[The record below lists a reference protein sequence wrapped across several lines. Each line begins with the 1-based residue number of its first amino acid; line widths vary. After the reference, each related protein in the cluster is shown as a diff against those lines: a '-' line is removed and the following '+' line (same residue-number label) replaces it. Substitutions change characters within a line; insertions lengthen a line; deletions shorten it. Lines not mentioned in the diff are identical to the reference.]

1 MAAVNRDNM
10 EEVKTDDGSPKIK
23 PRPIVRLGI
32 FLIAHSPIFSVVF
45 SAAGVLALL
54 LLPLLAKNTYIS
66 ENALM
71 PGSARS
77 MLSNQDVSDGSKL
90 VKDIKNFR
98 LNHEGQGVEVQKLIG
113 KYMSDMGAEVSF
125 QKFHPEGN
133 QFHPLHFFS
142 SPDSYALE
150 ENVSCASYGVNVAGI
165 IRAPRG
171 DGKESIVLVT
181 PYDFING
188 GDYESLSLGIVSSL
202 FSLLSRVTWLSK
214 DIIWLVADSRYGDY
228 RPVAAWLTEYHSPSF
243 KVSDLLKCDELNT
256 ADNFRRAGTMAAA
269 LVVKVDGRSERF
281 EDTLSIYAEASNGQM
296 PNLDLINVV
305 NYLAVH
311 RQGFYV
317 KVEKV
322 VSLLSSSWLQ
332 IFGEIFE
339 AVGKLAHTLN
349 PDWNFGIPAADY
361 LEGSATLASS
371 LYSQALG
378 IPTGPHGAFRDY
390 QVDAIT
396 LKISPRFPP
405 DSKTRQHDFFL
416 RGARLLE
423 GTIRSVNNLLE
434 KFHQSFFLYLL
445 TSPSKFISVGVYMIA
460 FALLVAPLPMVAASL
475 YIDGCKALTNSTH
488 NPAENLKSWKWLD
501 AAKQVFAL
509 HLLGFIVTLLPYFI
523 CQVPGQ
529 HSPRNRSIMWG
540 TTSSSLLL
548 ITFVTIPGF
557 SPFSSR
563 LHGTNWAVLKSV
575 TIAAAFIGLCLMSI
589 INFATAEIGAL
600 LLVPTCLMAQ
610 PIKPALR
617 SRRVKSLLGA
627 FCSLVLVTIGF
638 PVMFFALS
646 KGLLGEGLVGLSL
659 GGEFWTW
666 LESLWAW
673 KSATYLYI
681 GMVHLP
687 CWLLCLCILFHPS

>member
-1 MAAVNRDNM
+1 MAGEKRNREE

-32 FLIAHSPIFSVVF
+32 FLIAHSPVFSVVF
-45 SAAGVLALL
+45 SAAGILALL

-77 MLSNQDVSDGSKL
+77 MLSNRDVSAGSKL

-98 LNHEGQGVEVQKLIG
+98 LSHEGQGVEVQKLIG
-113 KYMSDMGAEVSF
+113 EYMSEMGAEVYY

-142 SPDSYALE
+142 GPDSYTLLD
-150 ENVSCASYGVNVAGI
+150 NVSCASYGVNVAGI

-171 DGKESIVLVT
+171 DGKESIVL
-181 PYDFING
+181 
-188 GDYESLSLGIVSSL
+188 
-202 FSLLSRVTWLSK
+202 
-214 DIIWLVADSRYGDY
+214 A
-228 RPVAAWLTEYHSPSF
+228 
-243 KVSDLLKCDELNT
+243 SDLLKCGELNT
-256 ADNFRRAGTMAAA
+256 ADNFRRAGTVAAA
-269 LVVKVDGRSERF
+269 LVLKVDGRSERF

-317 KVEKV
+317 RVEKV
-322 VSLLSSSWLQ
+322 VSLLSSSWLK
-332 IFGEIFE
+332 IIGEIFE

-396 LKISPRFPP
+396 LKVSPRFPP

-475 YIDGCKALTNSTH
+475 YIDGCKALTNSTL
-488 NPAENLKSWKWLD
+488 NPAGNFKSWKWLD

-523 CQVPGQ
+523 CQIPGQ

-540 TTSSSLLL
+540 TTSSSLLF
-548 ITFVTIPGF
+548 ITFATIPGC

-563 LHGTNWAVLKSV
+563 LHGTNWAVVKSV
-575 TIAAAFIGLCLMSI
+575 TISAAFIGLCLMSI

-617 SRRVKSLLGA
+617 SRKIKSLLGA
-627 FCSLVLVTIGF
+627 FCSMVLLTIGF
-638 PVMFFALS
+638 PVMFFAIS
-646 KGLLGEGLVGLSL
+646 KELLGEGLVGLSL

>member
-1 MAAVNRDNM
+1 MATEKR
-10 EEVKTDDGSPKIK
+10 EEKEEAKTDDGSPKIK
-23 PRPIVRLGI
+23 PRPIVQLGI
-32 FLIAHSPIFSVVF
+32 FLISHSPVFSVVF
-45 SAAGVLALL
+45 SVAGVMALL

-77 MLSNQDVSDGSKL
+77 MLSHRDVSDGSKL

-98 LNHEGQGVEVQKLIG
+98 LNHEGQGVEVQRLIG
-113 KYMSDMGAEVSF
+113 KYMSEMGAEVSY

-142 SPDSYALE
+142 GPASYTLL

-181 PYDFING
+181 PFDSING
-188 GDYESLSLGIVSSL
+188 GDHEALSLGIASSL
-202 FSLLSRVTWLSK
+202 FSLLARVTWLSK

-228 RPVAAWLTEYHSPSF
+228 RPVAAWLNEYHTPSF
-243 KVSDLLKCDELNT
+243 QVSDLSKCDELNIP
-256 ADNFRRAGTMAAA
+256 DSFRRAGTMAAA

-322 VSLLSSSWLQ
+322 VSLLSSSWLK
-332 IFGEIFE
+332 IVGERFE
-339 AVGKLAHTLN
+339 AVGKVAHTLN

-396 LKISPRFPP
+396 LKVSPRFHP
-405 DSKTRQHDFFL
+405 DSKARQHDFFL
-416 RGARLLE
+416 RGAQLLE

-475 YIDGCKALTNSTH
+475 YIDGCNALTKSTH
-488 NPAENLKSWKWLD
+488 NPAKNLKSWKWLD

-523 CQVPGQ
+523 CQIPGQ
-529 HSPRNRSIMWG
+529 HSPTNRSIMWAS
-540 TTSSSLLL
+540 TSSSLLL
-548 ITFVTIPGF
+548 ITFVTIPGC

-563 LHGTNWAVLKSV
+563 LHGTNWAVLKSI
-575 TIAAAFIGLCLMSI
+575 TISAAFIGLCLMSI

-600 LLVPTCLMAQ
+600 LLVPMCLMVR
-610 PIKPALR
+610 PIKPDLR
-617 SRRVKSLLGA
+617 SRRVKSLLCA
-627 FCSLVLVTIGF
+627 LCSMILVTIGF
-638 PVMFFALS
+638 PVMFFAIS
-646 KGLLGEGLVGLSL
+646 KGLIGEGLVGLSL

-687 CWLLCLCILFHPS
+687 CWLLCLCILFHPC

>member
-1 MAAVNRDNM
+1 MAADNRYEE
-10 EEVKTDDGSPKIK
+10 EEVRTDDGSPITK

-32 FLIAHSPIFSVVF
+32 FLVAHSPVFSVVF

-77 MLSNQDVSDGSKL
+77 MLSNRDASDGSKL

-98 LNHEGQGVEVQKLIG
+98 LNHEGQGVEVQRLIG
-113 KYMSDMGAEVSF
+113 KYMSEMVAEVYY
-125 QKFHPEGN
+125 QKFQPEGN

-142 SPDSYALE
+142 GPASYTLLR
-150 ENVSCASYGVNVAGI
+150 NVSCASYGVNVVGI

-188 GDYESLSLGIVSSL
+188 GDYEDLSLGVVSSL

-228 RPVAAWLTEYHSPSF
+228 RPVAAWLAEYHTPSF
-243 KVSDLLKCDELNT
+243 KVSDQLKCDELNT
-256 ADNFRRAGTMAAA
+256 ADNFRRAGTVAAA
-269 LVVKVDGRSERF
+269 LVLKVDGRSERF
-281 EDTLSIYAEASNGQM
+281 EDILSIYADASNGQM

-311 RQGFYV
+311 RQGFHV

-322 VSLLSSSWLQ
+322 VSLLSSSWLK
-332 IFGEIFE
+332 IVGEIFE
-339 AVGKLAHTLN
+339 AVGKVAHTLN
-349 PDWNFGIPAADY
+349 PDWKFGIPAAEY
-361 LEGSATLASS
+361 IEGSATLASS
-371 LYSQALG
+371 LYSQAFG

-396 LKISPRFPP
+396 LKISPGFPP
-405 DSKTRQHDFFL
+405 DSKARQHDFFL
-416 RGARLLE
+416 RGSQLLE

-460 FALLVAPLPMVAASL
+460 FALLVASLPMVAASL
-475 YIDGCKALTNSTH
+475 YVDGCKALTKSTH
-488 NPAENLKSWKWLD
+488 NSAENFKSWKWLD

-540 TTSSSLLL
+540 TTSSLLL
-548 ITFVTIPGF
+548 VTFVTIPGC

-563 LHGTNWAVLKSV
+563 LHGTNWAILKSV
-575 TIAAAFIGLCLMSI
+575 TISAAFIGLCLMSI

-600 LLVPTCLMAQ
+600 LLVPTCLLAQ

-627 FCSLVLVTIGF
+627 FCSMVLVTIGF
-638 PVMFFALS
+638 PVIFFAIT
-646 KGLLGEGLVGLSL
+646 KGLVGEGLVGLSL

-687 CWLLCLCILFHPS
+687 CWLLCVCILFHPS

>member
-1 MAAVNRDNM
+1 MAGEKRNREE

-32 FLIAHSPIFSVVF
+32 FLIAHSPVFSVVF
-45 SAAGVLALL
+45 SAAGILALL

-77 MLSNQDVSDGSKL
+77 MLSNRDVSAGSKL

-98 LNHEGQGVEVQKLIG
+98 LSHEGQGVEVQKLIG
-113 KYMSDMGAEVSF
+113 EYMSEMGAEVYY

-142 SPDSYALE
+142 GPDSYTLLD
-150 ENVSCASYGVNVAGI
+150 NVSCASYGVNVAGI

-188 GDYESLSLGIVSSL
+188 GDYEALSLGITSSL
-202 FSLLSRVTWLSK
+202 FSLLARVTWLSK

-243 KVSDLLKCDELNT
+243 KASDLLKCGELNT
-256 ADNFRRAGTMAAA
+256 ADNFRRAGTVAAA
-269 LVVKVDGRSERF
+269 LVLKVDGRSERF

-317 KVEKV
+317 RVEKV
-322 VSLLSSSWLQ
+322 VSLLSSSWLK
-332 IFGEIFE
+332 IIGEIFE

-396 LKISPRFPP
+396 LKVSPRFPP

-445 TSPSKFISVGVYMIA
+445 TSP
-460 FALLVAPLPMVAASL
+460 
-475 YIDGCKALTNSTH
+475 T
-488 NPAENLKSWKWLD
+488 
-501 AAKQVFAL
+501 KQVFAL

-523 CQVPGQ
+523 CQIPGQ

-540 TTSSSLLL
+540 TTSSSLLF
-548 ITFVTIPGF
+548 ITFATIPGC

-563 LHGTNWAVLKSV
+563 LHGTNWAVVKSV
-575 TIAAAFIGLCLMSI
+575 TISAAFIGLCLMSI

-617 SRRVKSLLGA
+617 SRKIKSLLGA
-627 FCSLVLVTIGF
+627 FCSMVLLTIGF
-638 PVMFFALS
+638 PVMFFAIS
-646 KGLLGEGLVGLSL
+646 KELLGEGLVGLSL